1 MEIVP
6 YKKMEVVPY
15 KKLIIGKSLLY
26 KNHERENEVKY
37 KNNYL
42 TILSYMIVKRE
53 QHEILTNYASSSS

>member
-26 KNHERENEVKY
+26 KNHEREKEVKC

-53 QHEILTNYASSSS
+53 QHEILKRFD

>member
-26 KNHERENEVKY
+26 KNHEREKEVQY
-37 KNNYL
+37 KNYYL
-42 TILSYMIVKRE
+42 TILSFMVVKRE
-53 QHEILTNYASSSS
+53 QQGY